1 MRTDNE
7 RKTSIRSSC
16 KDQNKKQL
24 QDKEIQEAYKNVL
37 LQIRDL
43 FEDLKVVISDSVK
56 KFIFENIYKNLGII
70 ESSYYDLLSS
80 KHKFETDANDLRD
93 RLQRENAQHK
103 WEKEVIQHFA
113 EEEKRD
119 IKNSH
124 LFDEE
129 DKALA
134 SYFPKLSNEINLS
147 IPDDEMSAYLCFL
160 NGPNIYSFASSGF
173 DLSCGYGKLVIDP
186 EKEAI
191 WKKSQEE
198 AKIEIEAMRKKQ
210 ELYEQDEQMKKAE
223 EDEDV
228 LNAQQIANEASSF
241 LAAIDAP
248 TIATNNQ
255 GLTFLSTWYD
265 KCSDENNEYVKSS
278 DENLSNE
285 FNGVLDDEKER
296 GAANAIETAK

>member
-1 MRTDNE
+1 MRTENE

-16 KDQNKKQL
+16 KDQNKKQS

-43 FEDLKVVISDSVK
+43 FEDLKVVRSDSVK
-56 KFIFENIYKNLGII
+56 KFIFENIHKNLGII
-70 ESSYYDLLSS
+70 ESSYYDLLSF
-80 KHKFETDANDLRD
+80 KHEFETDANDLRD
-93 RLQRENAQHK
+93 LLQRENARHK
-103 WEKEVIQHFA
+103 WEKEAILHFA

-147 IPDDEMSAYLCFL
+147 IPGDEMSAYLCFL
-160 NGPNIYSFASSGF
+160 NGPDIYSFASSGF

-210 ELYEQDEQMKKAE
+210 ELDEQYEQMKKAE

-241 LAAIDAP
+241 LAAIDTP
-248 TIATNNQ
+248 TIVANNQ
-255 GLTFLSTWYD
+255 GLTFPSTWHD

-296 GAANAIETAK
+296 GAVNAIETAK

>member
-16 KDQNKKQL
+16 KDQNKKQSY
-24 QDKEIQEAYKNVL
+24 DKEIQEAHKNVL

-43 FEDLKVVISDSVK
+43 FEDLKVVRSDSVK
-56 KFIFENIYKNLGII
+56 KFIFENIYKNLGIV
-70 ESSYYDLLSS
+70 ESSYDDLLSA
-80 KHKFETDANDLRD
+80 KHKFETGANDLRD
-93 RLQRENAQHK
+93 QLQRENALHK
-103 WEKEVIQHFA
+103 WEKEMIQRFA

-129 DKALA
+129 DKAMA

-147 IPDDEMSAYLCFL
+147 IPGDEMSAYFCFL

-173 DLSCGYGKLVIDP
+173 DLSCRYGKLVIDP

-198 AKIEIEAMRKKQ
+198 AKIEIEAIRKKQ
-210 ELYEQDEQMKKAE
+210 ELDEQDEQMKKVE

-248 TIATNNQ
+248 TIVANNQ
-255 GLTFLSTWYD
+255 GLTFPSTWYD
-265 KCSDENNEYVKSS
+265 KCSDENNEYVKYS

-296 GAANAIETAK
+296 GAVNAIETAK

>member
-1 MRTDNE
+1 
-7 RKTSIRSSC
+7 
-16 KDQNKKQL
+16 
-24 QDKEIQEAYKNVL
+24 
-37 LQIRDL
+37 
-43 FEDLKVVISDSVK
+43 
-56 KFIFENIYKNLGII
+56 
-70 ESSYYDLLSS
+70 
-80 KHKFETDANDLRD
+80 
-93 RLQRENAQHK
+93 
-103 WEKEVIQHFA
+103 
-113 EEEKRD
+113 
-119 IKNSH
+119 
-124 LFDEE
+124 
-129 DKALA
+129 
-134 SYFPKLSNEINLS
+134 
-147 IPDDEMSAYLCFL
+147 MSAYLCFL

-210 ELYEQDEQMKKAE
+210 ELYEQDEQMKRAE

-248 TIATNNQ
+248 TIDASNQ
-255 GLTFLSTWYD
+255 GLTFPSTWYN
-265 KCSDENNEYVKSS
+265 KCSDENNEHVKYS

-296 GAANAIETAK
+296 GAVNAIETAK